1 MANCL
6 QHKTFIVQQLYIIV
20 LLGLFNCQKPVP
32 KPTILDN
39 CLSIEQVNLLT
50 KMIRSFEDDLS
61 KYYHFSKNEP
71 EKTIKKYLNE
81 IKTPMKND
89 SLILE
94 IASPKSKEL
103 LQKSFTILSDDVWT
117 TYQEEYGNM
126 QDNIYILE
134 EGDTLEAIIKDEQE
148 ALKRYKNKHLVRT
161 NGKLVDCFY
170 SKTSDESSKELFRLL
185 MDSGAI
191 SPDIII
197 NGILSLKTKI
207 SNSKEIEAY
216 IALDLFYSPLDF
228 NLK

>member
-1 MANCL
+1 VTKCF
-6 QHKTFIVQQLYIIV
+6 QYKKFKIQQFFIIV
-20 LLGLFNCQKPVP
+20 LLGLFNCQKPVL

-39 CLSIEQVNLLT
+39 CLSMEQVNLLT
-50 KMIRSFEDDLS
+50 EMIHSFEDDLS
-61 KYYHFSKNEP
+61 EYYHLSKNEP
-71 EKTIKKYLNE
+71 ENALKKYLNE

-103 LQKSFTILSDDVWT
+103 LQKSFTILTDDVWI
-117 TYQEEYGNM
+117 TYQEEYGNI

-134 EGDTLEAIIKDEQE
+134 GGDTLEAIVKDEQE
-148 ALKRYKNKHLVRT
+148 TLKKYKNKHLVRT

-170 SKTSDESSKELFRLL
+170 SKTSDESSKELFQLL

-197 NGILSLKTKI
+197 NGILSLKTKM

-216 IALDLFYSPLDF
+216 IALDLFFSPLDL